1 VFQPN
6 ALLLAHLAVCCG
18 GAFAQEK
25 GQPDPGKAP
34 GAGEKATV
42 EVYLAAE
49 HLPKGLK
56 AGDRAD
62 LHRVN
67 GKTVTGTGKVS
78 YSVATVAPD
87 VEVVSVTRVD
97 KPKAPE
103 QAVKAVLR
111 VTKSQ
116 AAMIERAKAQLVTER
131 QTTPDGGVK
140 REQKPVTF
148 RLEPAIPEKR

>member
-6 ALLLAHLAVCCG
+6 ALLLAILAVCCG

-25 GQPDPGKAP
+25 GRPDPGEAR
-34 GAGEKATV
+34 AGEKATV
-42 EVYLAAE
+42 EVYFAAE
-49 HLPKGLK
+49 HVPQGLK

-78 YSVATVAPD
+78 YTVAPVAPD
-87 VEVVSVTRVD
+87 VEVVSVTRAD

-116 AAMIERAKAQLVTER
+116 AALIERAKAQLVTER
-131 QTTPDGGVK
+131 QTKPDGGVK
-140 REQKPVTF
+140 TEQKPVTF
-148 RLEPAIPEKR
+148 RLEPANPGKR